1 MLRTCCSSGTLQ
13 QIFFPLDYSSPF
25 WGGGAVIATQRAAPP
40 AWLETSEDRAPF
52 MVSKE
57 EDAPASCCYYYI
69 ALAFILYV
77 QLQLKIP
84 TNLATTTYTYNT
96 YLPLVLVA
104 RAICFNT
111 LASIIVR
118 KDRVYTEIFILKKVH
133 HKYAQIVHKIDTSSR
148 ISLQSKRLSILHA
161 K

>member
-1 MLRTCCSSGTLQ
+1 M
-13 QIFFPLDYSSPF
+13 
-25 WGGGAVIATQRAAPP
+25 IATQRAAPP

-52 MVSKE
+52 MVCKE